1 MTPPPDF
8 PSSMVEHAGPIVRVR
23 SLSSRLNRDVYLVED
38 RHGQIRVFKLHRNLT
53 SKTIADFLDV
63 RTRLSKGP
71 TNGHLKPVLAFGGD
85 HSTVWEEL
93 PPADDAENDV
103 IAFDEYSPLHP
114 QRSNSSSKDQ
124 SLELAVEVGFAACS
138 ALVVLAGMGLTH
150 GDVKRTNIL
159 RINGR
164 WVLGDFDTVCSNSV
178 ENPPTASTEGYVPP
192 GGDDGGGRDCYALG
206 KLMYE
211 LWTGCDRLEYPTM
224 PSWLMKSRWN
234 RVDRLLNDTIC
245 RLCSPLATRRLRD
258 IEAIQRV
265 LNALEHRDQL
275 AIEQAETLVRSRRPQ
290 WKLPLVILGMVGI
303 ALVVWLYAT
312 TMRFELWDGQPVVFS
327 SYRHPSGINNGYVRW
342 GSNGIRNVW
351 MLFNTHA
358 TLSKPLQQNEV
369 LEFSLKKEVW
379 RGHIG
384 LYLSTTPF
392 HALHDQL
399 FSHRENFGGIDHLL
413 FFHVDGD
420 SLVAPTIF
428 KDGKAVEF
436 PFSNWKI
443 ALTNNTLA
451 TYTIQLKVMPN
462 EYLWS
467 VSAGGVHLAEG
478 HYLRDPSKPEYLNI
492 YTFDNT
498 VCYLS
503 DLKMA
508 KRNSD

>member
-1 MTPPPDF
+1 MIPLPDF
-8 PSSMVEHAGPIVRVR
+8 PSSMLEHAGPIVRVR
-23 SLSSRLNRDVYLVED
+23 NLSSRQNREVYLVED
-38 RHGQIRVFKLHRNLT
+38 RLGQMRVFKLHRNLT

-63 RTRLSKGP
+63 RMRLSKGP
-71 TNGHLKPVLAFGGD
+71 RNGHLEPILAFGGD

-93 PPADDAENDV
+93 PPADDAENAAT
-103 IAFDEYSPLHP
+103 AFDEYSPLHP

-124 SLELAVEVGFAACS
+124 SLELAIEVGSGVCS
-138 ALVVLAGMGLTH
+138 ALGELAGMGLTH
-150 GDVKRTNIL
+150 GDVKRTNVL

-164 WVLGDFDTVCSNSV
+164 WVLGDFDTVCGGSV
-178 ENPPTASTEGYVPP
+178 ENPPTASTEGYIPP

-211 LWTGCDRLEYPTM
+211 LWTGCDRLEYPTI

-234 RVDRLLNDTIC
+234 QSDRLLNDTIC
-245 RLCSPLATRRLRD
+245 RLCSPLGMRRLRD
-258 IEAIQRV
+258 IEMIQRI
-265 LNALEHRDQL
+265 LNALKHRDQL
-275 AIEQAETLVRSRRPQ
+275 GLDQAETLVCSRRPQ
-290 WKLPLVILGMVGI
+290 WTLPLVVTGMVGI
-303 ALVVWLYAT
+303 AFFAWLYAT
-312 TMRFELWDGQPVVFS
+312 AARFELWDGQPVVFCP
-327 SYRHPSGINNGYVRW
+327 YRYPDGVNDGYARW
-342 GSNGIRNVW
+342 GSNGLRNVW

-384 LYLSTTPF
+384 LYLSATPF
-392 HALHDQL
+392 YALHHQL

-428 KDGKAVEF
+428 KDGNVVEF
-436 PFSNWKI
+436 PSSNWKI

-451 TYTIQLKVMPN
+451 TYAIKLKIMPN

-467 VSAGGVHLAEG
+467 VSADGVHLAEG
-478 HYLRDPSKPEYLNI
+478 HYLRDPSKPEYLNV

-503 DLKMA
+503 DLKVA
-508 KRNSD
+508 KRSSD

>member
-1 MTPPPDF
+1 MIPLRDF

-23 SLSSRLNRDVYLVED
+23 SLSSRLNREVYLIED
-38 RHGQIRVFKLHRNLT
+38 RHGRMRVFKIHRNLPL
-53 SKTIADFLDV
+53 KTIADFLDV
-63 RTRLSKGP
+63 RERISKRP
-71 TNGHLKPVLAFGGD
+71 TSGHLVPIVAFGGD

-93 PPADDAENDV
+93 PPADDSVNADF
-103 IAFDEYSPLHP
+103 AFHEYSPLHP

-124 SLELAVEVGFAACS
+124 SLELAVEVGSAVCG
-138 ALVVLAGMGLTH
+138 ALVELDGMGLTH
-150 GDVKRTNIL
+150 GDVKRTNVLSIK
-159 RINGR
+159 GR
-164 WVLGDFDTVCSNSV
+164 WVLGDFDTVCDNSV
-178 ENPPTASTEGYVPP
+178 ENPPTVSTEGYVPP
-192 GGDDGGGRDCYALG
+192 GGDDEGGRDCYALG
-206 KLMYE
+206 KMMYE
-211 LWTGCDRLEYPTM
+211 LWTGCDRLEYPTI

-234 RVDRLLNDTIC
+234 RADRLLNDTIC
-245 RLCSPLATRRLRD
+245 RLCSPLGTRRLRD
-258 IEAIQRV
+258 IGAIQGI
-265 LNALEHRDQL
+265 LSALKHRDPPGL
-275 AIEQAETLVRSRRPQ
+275 DQAETLVCIRRPK
-290 WKLPLVILGMVGI
+290 WTLPLVVTGMVGI
-303 ALVVWLYAT
+303 AFVAWVYAT
-312 TMRFELWDGQPVVFS
+312 AKRYELWDGHPVVFCP
-327 SYRHPSGINNGYVRW
+327 YRHTSGVNSGYARW
-342 GSNGIRNVW
+342 AGDGIRKVW

-358 TLSKPLQQNEV
+358 TLSKPLQQDEV

-384 LYLSTTPF
+384 LYLTPTPF
-392 HALHDQL
+392 YALHDQW

-436 PFSNWKI
+436 PPSNWKV
-443 ALTNNTLA
+443 ALTTNTLA
-451 TYTIQLKVMPN
+451 TYTIQLKVMRH

-478 HYLRDPSKPEYLNI
+478 HYLRDPSKPEYLNV

-503 DLKMA
+503 DLKVS